1 MLLYLQSISRPWK
14 SKSQKFIVLIAISL
28 AFPLWLL
35 LWKSWAGH
43 ELRRSR
49 HPRLRQIIFEGNG
62 IGGRWHIPSDWL
74 TNTVEL
80 PKDLT
85 RSPETTLEAALL
97 AFYLARSQSR
107 YIANSSIPLIL
118 HQSWYSMT
126 ELSWSP
132 LLKDS
137 IESWLSVCAGE
148 PPVAVGASQ
157 CKGDCAQMAYI
168 IWDDD
173 GMDSLIKV
181 YESAIWESYS
191 SLPIIVE
198 RADVFR
204 VAVLRW
210 FGGVYSDVDTTP
222 LRHPISWIESVDIEP
237 WEDSFEN
244 QTYSLSSV
252 SNGQGYS
259 PPSNASPFYSMLYER
274 STEPSLLFGNSR
286 NVGAIVGIEADIS
299 PDSDMY
305 WRSGYQYPLQITQ
318 WALALAPHHPISTRY
333 LSVVDADVKSL
344 GRENRLRDAYA
355 VDLTGPAQ
363 FTKVIKEW
371 LDLVAGLRWN
381 ALTGLHDGGKSK
393 TVTDVLILPI
403 TGFSPGRATDINVGS
418 KPITDHSA
426 RLLHSFQGSWR
437 GQFDLVTEYGKL
449 CRKLF
454 GKCRTWSRSS
464 NKYY

>member
-1 MLLYLQSISRPWK
+1 MFIYLQSTSRTWK
-14 SKSQKFIVLIAISL
+14 LKSQNLIRLTATSL
-28 AFPLWLL
+28 AFILWLQ
-35 LWKSWAGH
+35 LWKTWGDH
-43 ELRRSR
+43 ELRRSQ
-49 HPRLRQIIFEGNG
+49 HPRLRQTIFEGSG
-62 IGGRWHIPSDWL
+62 IGGRWHIPVKWL
-74 TNTVEL
+74 NESVEL

-85 RSPETTLEAALL
+85 RSPNTTLEAALL

-126 ELSWSP
+126 EVNWSP

-137 IESWLSVCAGE
+137 VESWLSVCAGE
-148 PPVAVGASQ
+148 PPMVKGAAQ
-157 CKGDCAQMAYI
+157 WKGDDADMAYI

-173 GMDSLIKV
+173 GMDSFMKE
-181 YESAIWESYS
+181 YESEIWESYI

-210 FGGVYSDVDTTP
+210 FGGVYSDIDTIP
-222 LRHPISWIESVDIEP
+222 LRHPVSWVEPLDIEP
-237 WEDSFEN
+237 WEDSAGN
-244 QTYSLSSV
+244 RTYSLSSA
-252 SNGQGYS
+252 SDIEIYS
-259 PPSNASPFYSMLYER
+259 PTSKGSDFYSTLYER
-274 STEPSLLFGNSR
+274 SSGTALRFGNSP

-305 WRSGYQYPLQITQ
+305 WRSGYEYPLQITQ
-318 WALALAPHHPISTRY
+318 WSLALAPHHPISARY
-333 LSVVDADVKSL
+333 ISSVDVDVKTL
-344 GRENRLRDAYA
+344 QRENRLHDVYA
-355 VDLTGPAQ
+355 VDLTGPVQ

-371 LDLVAGLRWN
+371 LELVASLRWN

-418 KPITDHSA
+418 KPITDQSA
-426 RLLHSFQGSWR
+426 RLLHRFQGSWR
-437 GQFDLVTEYGKL
+437 GKLDLVTEYGKL

-454 GKCRTWSRSS
+454 GKCRAWRKDS